1 MGAAAELAVAEAP
14 VGVVI
19 EAVAVD
25 EDKKIGGI
33 YE

>member
-1 MGAAAELAVAEAP
+1 MAVAVELAVVEEP
-14 VGVVI
+14 VGVVV

-25 EDKKIGGI
+25 EDKKIGGV